1 MSCWW
6 GSERSYWYNNI
17 FYSYDSTFLCS
28 PFILSTILFPTVKN
42 SNTVGAIVPG
52 MDATDGAAASAA
64 VGAVSGGVGGLCGCH
79 RG

>member
-6 GSERSYWYNNI
+6 GSERSYWYDNI
-17 FYSYDSTFLCS
+17 LYLYDSTFSCS

-42 SNTVGAIVPG
+42 SNTVGAIVPK
-52 MDATDGAAASAA
+52 MVATDSAAASTA
-64 VGAVSGGVGGLCGCH
+64 VGAVSGGVGGLCGCC